1 MIYKNV
7 SNQMFKN
14 LKIKCLYYCDWVMN
28 KEELIR
34 VDWFERNEFY
44 WVQMLKDKYLMKMLV
59 SQSFE
64 MIKKNCNSYEDFIK
78 IQI

>member
-1 MIYKNV
+1 MIFFFLFLEFFIMIYKNV

-44 WVQMLKDKYLMKMLV
+44 WVQKLKDKYLMKMLV
-59 SQSFE
+59 RVLR
-64 MIKKNCNSYEDFIK
+64 
-78 IQI
+78 